1 MALQKFVHK
10 VSPELTQDAQFKSY
24 GAIPGSQL
32 TPGTTVKL
40 YPGTYSNVTVAN
52 GITIEGVGGVHDVT
66 LPGITV
72 SSGTSGNVVVRNVTL
87 TAAGNA
93 FSTAVG
99 TTATVK
105 LQECH
110 LTGSTHGVPFTTS
123 EGNAVCHEGSGAIT
137 LQDTY
142 ITGPWRSSLRTA
154 ATANIIG
161 GVITATA
168 SGDHAVWGGAAAK
181 GTVRFVNAALRGA
194 GKSNVTGGA
203 TIQADTNIGRGG
215 GITVPS
221 ASWGGTT
228 TLP

>member
-87 TAAGNA
+87 TDAGNA

-168 SGDHAVWGGAAAK
+168 SGDHAG
-181 GTVRFVNAALRGA
+181 L
-194 GKSNVTGGA
+194 
-203 TIQADTNIGRGG
+203 GR
-215 GITVPS
+215 S
-221 ASWGGTT
+221 RS
-228 TLP
+228 